1 MKLEPIKNDGSFA
14 LSTSNLPKQGVAVIL
29 KSTENQANIKDCS
42 AAHAFSVKKQAE
54 TALPVWSNK
63 CLGLF
68 QAFMEDDHRP
78 SKHDL
83 DSSLRVQDG
92 KT

>member
-63 CLGLF
+63 NASGFFRLSWKMIT
-68 QAFMEDDHRP
+68 APPNMI
-78 SKHDL
+78 
-83 DSSLRVQDG
+83 
-92 KT
+92 